1 MAVPI
6 SYDLFPPKNDKVS
19 LLGLKQI
26 WIFES
31 SENSYFRALKFGN
44 WKHLEDNSAMFLSA
58 KIKE

>member
-1 MAVPI
+1 MI
-6 SYDLFPPKNDKVS
+6 YSPKNDKVS

-31 SENSYFRALKFGN
+31 SKNSYFRALKIGN